1 MPIDRFHTD
10 CYNAVEDRLL
20 EYVTAVADRI
30 APDFAFTPDGN
41 ACATDSQAP
50 FMFRRRYNRGKL
62 NAGFSYGAYIRR
74 SGADES
80 LIGMIEGMG
89 IDPEKF
95 WYLLLFV
102 SDYVV
107 GSTFNTLKIVNSPK
121 QDIENFIE
129 FVESNQAGY
138 DSVYGVRHK
147 EPMTLTL
154 NIKGRNLKIHNSGAL
169 SMMACFCKE
178 ALSAIHPES
187 RLNSMSCEGGAFKS
201 ETIAIWLFAKL
212 FQLFF
217 DLYPQ
222 FKGQKKSNGEASR
235 STWLLISRLVYFAGF
250 TKNEDYN
257 SDAENLKAIVRQ
269 HRDYTLDTVNS
280 IYG

>member
-1 MPIDRFHTD
+1 MPIDRFHPD

-30 APDFAFTPDGN
+30 APDFVFTPDGT
-41 ACATDSQAP
+41 ACATASQAP
-50 FMFRRRYNRGKL
+50 FMFQRRYNQGKL

-74 SGADES
+74 NGADES
-80 LIGMIEGMG
+80 LIDMIEGMG

-121 QDIENFIE
+121 QDIENFIA
-129 FVESNQAGY
+129 FVENNQAGY
-138 DSVYGVRHK
+138 DSVQGVSHK

-154 NIKGRNLKIHNSGAL
+154 NIKGRNLKIHNPNAL

-187 RLNSMSCEGGAFKS
+187 RLNSMGCEGGAFKS
-201 ETIAIWLFAKL
+201 ETTARWLFAKL

-222 FKGQKKSNGEASR
+222 FKGLKKSNGEASR

-257 SDAENLKAIVRQ
+257 SDAEILKAVIRQ
-269 HRDYTLDTVNS
+269 HRHYTLDTVNS